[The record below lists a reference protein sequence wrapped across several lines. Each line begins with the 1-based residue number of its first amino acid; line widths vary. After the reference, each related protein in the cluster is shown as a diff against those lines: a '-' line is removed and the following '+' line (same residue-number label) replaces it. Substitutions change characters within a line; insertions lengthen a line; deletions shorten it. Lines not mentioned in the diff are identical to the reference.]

1 MPGGVMNETQ
11 MRQVVGGLL
20 ASPESEVVEFKEAKT
35 NFPGK
40 ELGKYFSALSN
51 EANLRK
57 VHCGWLIFGVSD
69 KRQIIGTAYRQDGGL
84 QNLKREITSGTN
96 ERLTFLEI
104 TELVLDDKRII
115 VFQIPPALPGIPT
128 TWHGAAYAREHDALV
143 PLPLNKVDL
152 IRLDTTGADWSKGIV
167 EGATLADLDPE
178 AIAQAKELFARRQ
191 RKGGN
196 TVLQD
201 HSDAA
206 LLDKMGLTLN
216 GKITRTALILV
227 GKPEARAFFDGFVPR
242 ITWSLHSAKSN
253 ETLAYE
259 HFDIPLLLAVD
270 KAFAKIR
277 NEKYRYLAGQLTL
290 FPEEVDRYDADLVR
304 ELINNAIAHQDFR
317 RRGRVSIDEFEDR
330 LEVMNEGSFIPETIE
345 AVLAP
350 GYHPPYYRNQ
360 FLCDAMVNL
369 YMIDTNA
376 MGIPRMYEIQRRRC
390 FPLPSY
396 DLSDPTRVKVTVYG
410 SILDPNYTRLL
421 HAEEA
426 LDLQT
431 VFLLD
436 KIQKGQPISKED
448 ASKLR
453 QNNLVEGRYP
463 KLYVSRK
470 IASLVGQEP
479 RYVRNRG
486 LDAAVCRELI
496 LNALRT
502 CETFNKQE
510 LLEILAPAL
519 PAILDTEQKRRKVD
533 NLLQRMKQEGVIKK
547 VGHTKNARWTLTTP
561 EG

>member
-1 MPGGVMNETQ
+1 MACATTEQTVRT
-11 MRQVVGGLL
+11 LL
-20 ASPESEVVEFKEAKT
+20 GNPESEVVEFKEAKGT
-35 NFPGK
+35 FPMK

-57 VHCGWLIFGVSD
+57 MPCGWLLFGVSD
-69 KRQIIGTAYRQDGGL
+69 KGQVVGSAYRQDGGL
-84 QNLKREITSGTN
+84 QNLKREITVGTN
-96 ERLTFLEI
+96 ERLTFLDI
-104 TELVLDDKRII
+104 VELSLEGRRVVAFR
-115 VFQIPPALPGIPT
+115 IPPALPGVPT
-128 TWHGAAYAREHDALV
+128 TWHGAVYARENDALV

-152 IRLDTTGADWSKGIV
+152 IRSDTTGMDWSKGIV
-167 EGATLADLDPE
+167 DGATFDDLDPE
-178 AIAQAKELFARRQ
+178 AVALAKALFVRRQ
-191 RKGGN
+191 RKGSVGA
-196 TVLQD
+196 LER

-206 LLDKMGLTLN
+206 LLDKIGLTLH

-227 GKPEARAFFDGFVPR
+227 GKPEARSFFDGFVPR
-242 ITWSLHSAKSN
+242 ITWSLHSAMGN
-253 ETLAYE
+253 TILAYE

-270 KAFAKIR
+270 KAFSKIR

-290 FPEEVDRYDADLVR
+290 FPEEVDRYDADLVK

-317 RRGRVSIDEFEDR
+317 QRGRVSIEEFEDR
-330 LEVMNEGSFIPETIE
+330 LVVMNEGAFIPETIE

-376 MGIPRMYEIQRRRC
+376 MGIPRMYEIQRKRC

-410 SILDPNYTRLL
+410 RILDPNYTRLL
-421 HAEEA
+421 HSEEA

-436 KIQKGQPISKED
+436 KVQKGEPISKEET
-448 ASKLR
+448 LR
-453 QNNLVEGRYP
+453 LRRNHLVEGRYP
-463 KLYVSRK
+463 HLYVSQK
-470 IASLVGQEP
+470 ITALVGQEP

-486 LDAAVCRELI
+486 LDFGVCRELV

-502 CETFNKQE
+502 CQELNKQQ
-510 LLEILAPAL
+510 LLEIIGPAL
-519 PAILDTEQKRRKVD
+519 PAVLDETQKRRKLE
-533 NLLQRMKQEGVIKK
+533 NLLQRLKQEGLIRK
-547 VGHTKNARWTLTTP
+547 VGQTRSARWTLCT
-561 EG
+561 ENGGGN